1 MHQCSTTIAQPTRLS
16 HLHLPVMACSPVKS
30 CSGDNGAE
38 ETKGIMVKKDE
49 TKGIMVTP
57 VKSSDVEETK
67 GIMVTPDKSSMAMS
81 SYMNRNELNGY
92 VEETKGIM
100 DEAARLLRTAREAHE
115 RADEMEVSR
124 KLWADDCNHD
134 SNDEQKAFG
143 DNAESNEN
151 GDHEMYW
158 HTPEDK
164 NLGDDKCLTMTIWFD
179 DDWYANEM
187 HKPDGSEHWDGEN
200 EHANEQK
207 GPDSEHWDC
216 EHEHA
221 KEQKGPDSEQW
232 DCEHERAKEQKGPDS
247 EHERAN
253 EQKGPDSEPW
263 DCEDW
268 DCEQK
273 QKGPDSEHWDCEQ
286 EQKDPDSEHWDTNE
300 MRKPDDGEHWDCEHD
315 QKVAYLDQMAA
326 NWRAHKEK
334 MLDKNIFIYTTTER
348 DMATGEI
355 IIRTDQMKVTRGM
368 AQILKNLGNLEMN
381 KLGDND
387 MNKPDDDNAS
397 DHNRVIADQGSQT
410 KPKKRPRQ
418 PDHHPPA
425 ELLIVNDFQT
435 TAAMVVLKNAYGAEF
450 VEANWGTDGRPT
462 KRARRCRR
470 SLLEYVDA
478 WTTDASAWI
487 GAWGDTL
494 EASQASQE
502 SADTY
507 LALVDE
513 QWTDYCDV
521 VGNNFTKG
529 LDKFFPEA

>member
-1 MHQCSTTIAQPTRLS
+1 
-16 HLHLPVMACSPVKS
+16 MACSPVKR

-38 ETKGIMVKKDE
+38 ETNGIMVKKDE

-143 DNAESNEN
+143 DNAESKEN

-200 EHANEQK
+200 EHANE
-207 GPDSEHWDC
+207 
-216 EHEHA
+216 
-221 KEQKGPDSEQW
+221 
-232 DCEHERAKEQKGPDS
+232 
-247 EHERAN
+247 
-253 EQKGPDSEPW
+253 
-263 DCEDW
+263 
-268 DCEQK
+268 

-507 LALVDE
+507 LALADE